1 MEHREPWI
9 IYANFLSEVAVDL
22 ASHEV
27 LEQWAA
33 QAPRKIWLA
42 RPGDVLVSPVPL
54 SLDFRRYAG
63 ELLGMPYDSVA
74 VVTVPATP
82 GVPMAEAVRR
92 AGLMDELR
100 ALIAE
105 RAGAGLLP
113 TALDVSS
120 VALAAELEVP
130 VVPYG
135 PGAVG
140 TGALDVTSRLNTKS
154 GFRAAARD
162 LGMRLPSGQVC
173 RRDRLT
179 RTVAEL
185 LARHERVVVKPDR
198 SAGGHGVRFVSR
210 AEHAAASWER
220 DWPAGLVGVN
230 GDWVVEQCLDVA
242 RSVSV
247 QLEACPGS
255 PRPMFSGEMRTCG
268 GSFNGYVSPLADL
281 PQDCA
286 NELGQWGLALGRH
299 LAGQGYAGPYG
310 LDAVL
315 ASDGRLYA
323 TESNVRRTA
332 TTTPHAMVGRLCRAA
347 GLSSPAWLIAN
358 RRSRAA
364 YGFADAVK
372 LVRAAG
378 LDWNTARKE
387 GVVLYADVPADGVSW
402 RYAVI
407 GADHRRT
414 ADIEA
419 RLARVMEL
427 LLP

>member
-54 SLDFRRYAG
+54 SRDFRRYAG
-63 ELLGMPYDSVA
+63 ELLGVPYDSVA

-100 ALIAE
+100 ALIAGRE
-105 RAGAGLLP
+105 GAGLLP
-113 TALDVSS
+113 TALDVPS

-135 PGAVG
+135 PGGVG
-140 TGALDVTSRLNTKS
+140 TSALDVTSRLNTKS
-154 GFRAAARD
+154 GFRAVARD
-162 LGMRLPSGQVC
+162 LGMRLPPGQVC

-210 AEHAAASWER
+210 TQHAEASWER
-220 DWPAGLVGVN
+220 DWPAGLVGVD

-247 QLEACPGS
+247 QLEACPGG
-255 PRPMFSGEMRTCG
+255 PRPMFSGEMRTSG
-268 GSFNGYVSPLADL
+268 GSFTGYVSPVEDMAEDS
-281 PQDCA
+281 A
-286 NELGQWGLALGRH
+286 KELEQWGLALGRY
-299 LAGQGYAGPYG
+299 LARQGYAGPYG

-315 ASDGRLYA
+315 ASGGRLYA

-332 TTTPHAMVGRLCRAA
+332 TTTPHAMAGRLGRAA

-358 RRSRAA
+358 GQSRAA
-364 YGFADAVK
+364 YGFADAVR
-372 LVRAAG
+372 LLRAAG
-378 LDWNTARKE
+378 LDWNPARAE
-387 GVVLYADVPADGVSW
+387 GAILYADAPADGVSW

-407 GADHRRT
+407 GADPART
-414 ADIEA
+414 AEIEA
-419 RLARVMEL
+419 RLARELEL
-427 LLP
+427 LP

>member
-1 MEHREPWI
+1 
-9 IYANFLSEVAVDL
+9 
-22 ASHEV
+22 
-27 LEQWAA
+27 
-33 QAPRKIWLA
+33 
-42 RPGDVLVSPVPL
+42 
-54 SLDFRRYAG
+54 
-63 ELLGMPYDSVA
+63 

-100 ALIAE
+100 ALIAGRE
-105 RAGAGLLP
+105 GARLLP
-113 TALDVSS
+113 TALDVPS

-135 PGAVG
+135 PGGVG
-140 TGALDVTSRLNTKS
+140 TSALDVTSRLNTKS
-154 GFRAAARD
+154 GFRAVARD
-162 LGMRLPSGQVC
+162 LGMRLPPGQVC

-210 AEHAAASWER
+210 IEHADASWER
-220 DWPAGLVGVN
+220 DWPACLVGVD

-247 QLEACPGS
+247 QLEACRS
-255 PRPMFSGEMRTCG
+255 RPRPMFSGEMRTSG
-268 GSFNGYVSPLADL
+268 GSFTGYVSPL
-281 PQDCA
+281 QDMA
-286 NELGQWGLALGRH
+286 EDTAKELEQWGLALGRY
-299 LAGQGYAGPYG
+299 LARQGYVGPYG

-315 ASDGRLYA
+315 AWDGRLYA

-332 TTTPHAMVGRLCRAA
+332 TTTPHVMVGRLGRAA

-358 RRSRAA
+358 GRSRAA

-372 LVRAAG
+372 LLRAAG
-378 LDWNTARKE
+378 LDWSPAHRE
-387 GVVLYADVPADGVSW
+387 GVILYADAPADGVSW

-407 GADHRRT
+407 GADPART
-414 ADIEA
+414 AEIEA
-419 RLARVMEL
+419 RLTREMEL
-427 LLP
+427 LP